1 MPADLHKSLEECE
14 AHAKALVHEM
24 QQYKAARELNQ
35 KAADSLER
43 TTAAL
48 SNVIRAI
55 RPFTE
60 KRLKIFIIIQT
71 VAWSLTTL
79 VVVGLLVMVILGKLR

>member
-14 AHAKALVHEM
+14 ANAQALIKEM
-24 QQYKAARELNQ
+24 RQYKAARELNQ
-35 KAADSLER
+35 KSADSLDR
-43 TTAAL
+43 TAAAL
-48 SNVIRAI
+48 SSVIREI

-60 KRLKIFIIIQT
+60 NRLKIFMWTQT

-79 VVVGLLVMVILGKLR
+79 VVIGLLVMVILGKIR

>member
-14 AHAKALVHEM
+14 VSAQALIKEM
-24 QQYKAARELNQ
+24 GQYKAARELNQ

-48 SNVIRAI
+48 SDVIRAI

-60 KRLKIFIIIQT
+60 KRLKIFILIQT

-79 VVVGLLVMVILGKLR
+79 IVVGLLVMVILWKLR

>member
-14 AHAKALVHEM
+14 AQAKALVHEM

-35 KAADSLER
+35 RSADSLER

-60 KRLKIFIIIQT
+60 KRLKTFIWIQT

-79 VVVGLLVMVILGKLR
+79 IVVGLLVMVILGKLR